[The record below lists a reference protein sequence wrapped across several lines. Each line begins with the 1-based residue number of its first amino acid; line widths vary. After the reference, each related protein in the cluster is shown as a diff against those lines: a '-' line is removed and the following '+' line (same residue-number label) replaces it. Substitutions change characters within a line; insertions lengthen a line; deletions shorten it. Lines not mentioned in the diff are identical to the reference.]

1 VSITDVG
8 GDTLIVIPV
17 KDFGAAKS
25 RLDDTLSPVDR
36 DLFARHCASRVVQA
50 ARGHPAVVVTD
61 SGDVVD
67 WARSL
72 GVDALRQHRPGLNGA
87 AEDGRDEARRR
98 GLARLAIVHADL
110 PRARSLGEV
119 ISRPSDVV
127 IVTDHHGTGTNVL
140 VVPADAPFTFA
151 FGPDSRALHVAEAL
165 RLGLTVDALKHDELS
180 HDVDDA
186 ADYARMMTGTDSVAD
201 HDTPSGHD
209 PAEQKKSGQKK

>member
-1 VSITDVG
+1 MSITDVG
-8 GDTLIVIPV
+8 GDTLVVIPV

-25 RLDDTLSPVDR
+25 RLDDTLSAVDR
-36 DLFARHCASRVVQA
+36 DLFARHCASRVVLA
-50 ARGHPAVVVTD
+50 ARGHSVLVVTD
-61 SGDVVD
+61 SDDVVG
-67 WARSL
+67 WAGSL
-72 GVDALRQHRPGLNGA
+72 GIEALRQHRSGLNGA

-98 GLARLAIVHADL
+98 GHARVAIVHADL
-110 PRARSLGEV
+110 PRARSLDAV
-119 ISRPSDVV
+119 ISRPGDDV

-165 RLGLTVDALKHDELS
+165 RLGLTVDALQHDELS

-186 ADYARMMTGTDSVAD
+186 TDYARMMTGTDSVAD

-209 PAEQKKSGQKK
+209 PSGRKKSGQKK

>member
-1 VSITDVG
+1 MSITDVG

-25 RLDDTLSPVDR
+25 RLDDTLSVVDR
-36 DLFARHCASRVVQA
+36 NLFARHCAARVVQA
-50 ARGHPAVVVTD
+50 ARGHPVLVVTD
-61 SGDVVD
+61 SDDVVG

-110 PRARSLGEV
+110 PRARSLGEI
-119 ISRPSDVV
+119 ISRRSDVI

-140 VVPADAPFTFA
+140 IVPADAPFTFA
-151 FGPDSRALHVAEAL
+151 FGPDSRARHVTESH
-165 RLGLTVDALKHDELS
+165 RLGLTVDAVQHAELS

-186 ADYARMMTGTDSVAD
+186 ADYARLMT
-201 HDTPSGHD
+201 D
-209 PAEQKKSGQKK
+209 PD

>member
-8 GDTLIVIPV
+8 GDTLVVIPV

-25 RLDDTLSPVDR
+25 RLDDTLSAIDR
-36 DLFARHCASRVVQA
+36 DLFARHCASRVVLA
-50 ARGHPAVVVTD
+50 ARGHSALVVTD
-61 SGDVVD
+61 SDDVVG
-67 WARSL
+67 WAGSL
-72 GVDALRQHRPGLNGA
+72 GIEALRQHRSGLNGA

-98 GLARLAIVHADL
+98 GHARVAIVHADL
-110 PRARSLGEV
+110 PRARSLDAV

-165 RLGLTVDALKHDELS
+165 RLGLTVDALQHDELS

-186 ADYARMMTGTDSVAD
+186 ADYARMMTGTDSVVD

-209 PAEQKKSGQKK
+209 PSGQQKSGQKK